1 MEERGVFLKRI
12 VTIQDIS
19 CIGKCSLTVALPIIS
34 ACGVETAVIPT
45 AVLSTH
51 TAFTGFTFRDLTE
64 EILPI
69 VAHWKREHMTVDAIY
84 TGYLGSFQQ
93 LEIVSQ
99 VFDQFKTLDNFILV
113 DPAMADNGALYAGF
127 TPEFVKEM
135 AKLCGKA
142 DIMVPNLTEACY
154 LLDIPYLGERYTKQ
168 DIQDI
173 LVALSALGAKQ
184 VALTGVSFSPDQ
196 LGVMAY
202 DAETGT
208 FFSYYNEKMPA
219 SFHGTGDVF
228 ASVVVGAMARGHTL
242 WEALPLAVDYTLESI
257 RKTIADPARQWYGV
271 NFEEAI
277 PMLTTRLSEKAHESQ
292 RDGGKK
298 PVSVQGR
305 KKVHG

>member
-1 MEERGVFLKRI
+1 MKRI

-51 TAFTGFTFRDLTE
+51 TAFDGFTFRDLTD
-64 EILPI
+64 EIPPI
-69 VAHWKREHMTVDAIY
+69 AAHWKAQGMAVDAIY

-99 VFDQFKTLDNFILV
+99 FFDQFKTPENLILV
-113 DPAMADNGALYAGF
+113 DPVMADNGALYAGF
-127 TPEFVKEM
+127 TPEFVQEM

-142 DIMVPNLTEACY
+142 DIIVPNLTEACY
-154 LLDIPYLGERYTKQ
+154 LLNIPYPGEDYTRA
-168 DIQDI
+168 DIQHI
-173 LVALSALGAKQ
+173 LTELGKLGCAQ
-184 VALTGVSFSPDQ
+184 VVLTGVSLEPGR

-202 DAETGT
+202 DTEKQT
-208 FFSYYNEKMPA
+208 FFEYYNEKMPS

-228 ASVVVGAMARGHTL
+228 ASVVVGAMMRGCPL
-242 WEALPLAVDYTLESI
+242 EDALRLAVDFTLESI
-257 RKTIADPARQWYGV
+257 RKTVADPEHRWYGV

-277 PMLTTRLSEKAHESQ
+277 PLLVSRLSHEPHPSN
-292 RDGGKK
+292 
-298 PVSVQGR
+298 
-305 KKVHG
+305 H

>member
-1 MEERGVFLKRI
+1 MKRI

-51 TAFTGFTFRDLTE
+51 TAFDGFTFRDLTD

-69 VAHWKREHMTVDAIY
+69 AAHWKAQGMAVDAIY
-84 TGYLGSFQQ
+84 TGYLGSFRQ

-99 VFDQFKTLDNFILV
+99 FFDQFKTPENLILI

-127 TPEFVKEM
+127 TPEFVQEM

-142 DIMVPNLTEACY
+142 DIIVPNLTEACY
-154 LLDIPYLGERYTKQ
+154 LLNIPYPGEDYTRA
-168 DIQDI
+168 DIQHI
-173 LVALSALGAKQ
+173 LTELGKLGCKQ
-184 VALTGVSFSPDQ
+184 VVLTGVSLEPGR

-202 DAETGT
+202 DTKNKT
-208 FFSYYNEKMPA
+208 FFEYYNEKMP
-219 SFHGTGDVF
+219 SNFHGTGDVF
-228 ASVVVGAMARGHTL
+228 ASVVVGAMMRGCPL
-242 WEALPLAVDYTLESI
+242 EDALRLAVDFTLESI
-257 RKTIADPARQWYGV
+257 RKTVADPEHRWYGV

-277 PMLTTRLSEKAHESQ
+277 PLLVSRLSHEPHPSN
-292 RDGGKK
+292 
-298 PVSVQGR
+298 
-305 KKVHG
+305 H

>member
-1 MEERGVFLKRI
+1 MKRI

-51 TAFTGFTFRDLTE
+51 TAFDGFTFRDLTD
-64 EILPI
+64 EIPPI
-69 VAHWKREHMTVDAIY
+69 AAHWKAQGMAVDAIY

-99 VFDQFKTLDNFILV
+99 FFDQFKTPENLILV
-113 DPAMADNGALYAGF
+113 DPVMADNGALYAGF
-127 TPEFVKEM
+127 TPEFVQEM

-142 DIMVPNLTEACY
+142 DIIVPNLTEACY
-154 LLDIPYLGERYTKQ
+154 LLNIPYPGEDYTRA
-168 DIQDI
+168 DIQHI
-173 LVALSALGAKQ
+173 LTELGKLGCKQ
-184 VALTGVSFSPDQ
+184 VVLTGVSLEPGR

-202 DAETGT
+202 DTEKQA
-208 FFSYYNEKMPA
+208 FFEYYNEKMPS

-228 ASVVVGAMARGHTL
+228 ASVVVGAMMRGCPL
-242 WEALPLAVDYTLESI
+242 EDALRLAVDFTLESI
-257 RKTIADPARQWYGV
+257 RKTVADPEHRWYGV

-277 PMLTTRLSEKAHESQ
+277 PLLVSRLSHEPHPSN
-292 RDGGKK
+292 
-298 PVSVQGR
+298 
-305 KKVHG
+305 H

>member
-1 MEERGVFLKRI
+1 MKRI

-51 TAFTGFTFRDLTE
+51 TAFDGFTFRDLTD
-64 EILPI
+64 EIPPI
-69 VAHWKREHMTVDAIY
+69 AAHWKAQGMAVDAIY

-99 VFDQFKTLDNFILV
+99 FFDQFKTPENLILV
-113 DPAMADNGALYAGF
+113 DPVMADNGALYAGF
-127 TPEFVKEM
+127 TPEFVQEM

-142 DIMVPNLTEACY
+142 DIIVPNLTEACY
-154 LLDIPYLGERYTKQ
+154 LLNIPYPGEDYTRA
-168 DIQDI
+168 DIQHI
-173 LVALSALGAKQ
+173 LTELGKLGCKQ
-184 VALTGVSFSPDQ
+184 VVLTGVSLEPGR

-202 DAETGT
+202 DTEKQT
-208 FFSYYNEKMPA
+208 FFEYYNEKMPS

-228 ASVVVGAMARGHTL
+228 ASVMVGAMMRGCPL
-242 WEALPLAVDYTLESI
+242 EDALRLAVDFTLESI
-257 RKTIADPARQWYGV
+257 RKTVADPEHRWYGV

-277 PMLTTRLSEKAHESQ
+277 PLLVSRLSHEPHPSN
-292 RDGGKK
+292 
-298 PVSVQGR
+298 
-305 KKVHG
+305 H

>member
-1 MEERGVFLKRI
+1 MKRI

-45 AVLSTH
+45 AVLSAH
-51 TAFTGFTFRDLTE
+51 TAFHGFTFRDLTE

-69 VAHWKREHMTVDAIY
+69 AAHWKQEGMTVDAIY

-99 VFDQFKTLDNFILV
+99 CFDQFKTPDSVIVV

-142 DIMVPNLTEACY
+142 DIIVPNLTEACY
-154 LLDIPYLGERYTKQ
+154 LLDIPYLGEQYTKQ

-184 VALTGVSFSPDQ
+184 VVLTGVSFAPDQ

-202 DAETGT
+202 HGESKR
-208 FFSYYNEKMPA
+208 FFAYYNEKMPY

-228 ASVVVGAMARGHTL
+228 ASAMVGAMMRGGTL
-242 WEALPLAVDYTLESI
+242 DQALELAVDYTLESI
-257 RKTIADPARQWYGV
+257 RKTIADPAHRWYGV

-277 PMLTTRLSEKAHESQ
+277 PMLVSRVAALSH
-292 RDGGKK
+292 
-298 PVSVQGR
+298 SVDLPEERR
-305 KKVHG
+305 KKEEA

>member
-1 MEERGVFLKRI
+1 MKRI

-51 TAFTGFTFRDLTE
+51 TAFDGFTFRDLTD
-64 EILPI
+64 EIPPI
-69 VAHWKREHMTVDAIY
+69 AAHWKAQGMAVDAIY

-99 VFDQFKTLDNFILV
+99 FFDQFKTPENLILV
-113 DPAMADNGALYAGF
+113 DPVMADNGALYAGF
-127 TPEFVKEM
+127 TPEFVQEM

-142 DIMVPNLTEACY
+142 DIIVPNLTEACY
-154 LLDIPYLGERYTKQ
+154 LLNIPYPGEDYTRA
-168 DIQDI
+168 DIQHI
-173 LVALSALGAKQ
+173 LIELGKLGCKQ
-184 VALTGVSFSPDQ
+184 VVLTGVSLEPGR

-202 DAETGT
+202 DTEKQT
-208 FFSYYNEKMPA
+208 FFEYYNEKMPS

-228 ASVVVGAMARGHTL
+228 ASVVVGAMMRGCPL
-242 WEALPLAVDYTLESI
+242 EDALCLAVDFTLESI
-257 RKTIADPARQWYGV
+257 RKTVADPEHRWYGV

-277 PMLTTRLSEKAHESQ
+277 PLLVSRLSHEPHPSN
-292 RDGGKK
+292 
-298 PVSVQGR
+298 
-305 KKVHG
+305 H

>member
-1 MEERGVFLKRI
+1 MKRI

-51 TAFTGFTFRDLTE
+51 TAFDGFTFRDLTD
-64 EILPI
+64 EIPPI
-69 VAHWKREHMTVDAIY
+69 AAHWKAQGMAVDAIY

-99 VFDQFKTLDNFILV
+99 FFDQFKTPENLILV
-113 DPAMADNGALYAGF
+113 DPVMADNGALYAGF
-127 TPEFVKEM
+127 TPEFVQEM

-142 DIMVPNLTEACY
+142 DIIVPNLTEACY
-154 LLDIPYLGERYTKQ
+154 LLNIPYPGEDYTRA
-168 DIQDI
+168 DIQHI
-173 LVALSALGAKQ
+173 LTELGKLGCKQ
-184 VALTGVSFSPDQ
+184 VVLTGVSLEPGR

-202 DAETGT
+202 DTEKQT
-208 FFSYYNEKMPA
+208 FFEYYNEKMPS

-228 ASVVVGAMARGHTL
+228 ASVVVGAMMRGCPL
-242 WEALPLAVDYTLESI
+242 EDALRLAVDFTLESI
-257 RKTIADPARQWYGV
+257 RKTVADPEHRWYGV

-277 PMLTTRLSEKAHESQ
+277 PLLVSRLSHESH
-292 RDGGKK
+292 
-298 PVSVQGR
+298 PSN
-305 KKVHG
+305 H